1 MLRTALLSCQPQHTS
16 GSLTD
21 VYSGV
26 WLPSIQSSS
35 HCHETP
41 VNGGR
46 NPLHVL
52 LVASAAQLHG
62 MK

>member
-1 MLRTALLSCQPQHTS
+1 MLRTVLLSCQPQPTA
-16 GSLTD
+16 GSLAD

-26 WLPSIQSSS
+26 WLPRIQSSS
-35 HCHETP
+35 HCHETL

-52 LVASAAQLHG
+52 LVASAEQLHG
-62 MK
+62 MT